1 MLPRLLG
8 GCVRKSFYLLILLL
22 NVGSMSFCQ
31 IEPPSPSRPRIGLA
45 LSGGGALGLAHV
57 GVIKYFEEHH
67 IPIHAIAGTSM
78 GGLVGGFYATGLDSQ
93 QLDHVV
99 RTVDFTEIFRSSPEY
114 DDRGIA
120 EKQDWHR
127 SAGVTMRFRRNLS
140 LPTGLNPGQPLAL
153 LLSRYT
159 AAYSELKSFDELP
172 TPFRCVATDLT
183 SATAFTLESGSL
195 PQALRATM
203 ALPGIFTP
211 VSWGDR
217 VLVDGAA
224 VDNIP
229 VDVARSMN
237 TDVVIAVSLETE
249 PIQAKSLNSLT
260 SVLKQVVNVVVL
272 ENERRSL
279 KQADIVIAV
288 PFHKYTATDYES
300 ATEIMAQG
308 YKAAQSMA
316 EELKPYEVSDAEWQ
330 EYLRARQR
338 RTQTA
343 PDKGRIV
350 AVKSEQPKIQQDAQH
365 ELARKLSGFVTR
377 QQLEETLTGIT
388 AATSLPSAYY
398 GWSTKKDEIGYQV
411 RLERRPE
418 GGEILVRPA
427 LSMQASGGEP
437 TRTALQL
444 SWVRS
449 LHDSY
454 KSRLLGEAT
463 IGFDPG
469 VRFEYYKPFDGEPY
483 FIAPGML
490 YQRTHDLSYTGA
502 TVNDFVRDRIAGTFY
517 AGLGTWRFV
526 QWRVGTT
533 AGYDRYNPPTN
544 VSGVPA
550 NSTPFANIE
559 TTLLVDTQDSGTLPS
574 RGTRID
580 GKTGYSVR
588 EQSFPYFDAKF
599 SHYFK
604 VKKEFSVIALGRGA
618 TSFGT
623 NLTYYDQFTG
633 GGLSDLSAFRYD
645 QFHANTMATGG
656 GGFYFGLPR
665 FHDFKSVFAVWDEA
679 GRFDLGNQGWQTHN
693 SANAGLFL
701 PTPLGPAGVVVS
713 FTEDG
718 KARFRFVFGRF

>member
-1 MLPRLLG
+1 
-8 GCVRKSFYLLILLL
+8 
-22 NVGSMSFCQ
+22 MSFSQ
-31 IEPPSPSRPRIGLA
+31 VEASSAAHPRIGLA

-78 GGLVGGFYATGLDSQ
+78 GALVGGFYATGMNSQ

-99 RTVDFTEIFRSSPEY
+99 RTVDFTEIFRTSPQY

-127 SAGVTMRFRRNLS
+127 SSGVTLRLKRNLS
-140 LPTGLNPGQPLAL
+140 LPTGLNPGQPMAL

-159 AAYSELKSFDELP
+159 AAYSELKSFDDLP

-183 SATAFTLESGSL
+183 SASAFTIDNGSL
-195 PQALRATM
+195 AQALRATM

-217 VLVDGAA
+217 VLVDGGA

-249 PIQAKSLNSLT
+249 PVQAKNLNSLS

-279 KQADIVIAV
+279 KQADIVIGV
-288 PFHKYTATDYES
+288 PFHKYTATDYED
-300 ATEIMAQG
+300 AVEIMAQG
-308 YKAAQSMA
+308 YKAAEAIA
-316 EELKPYEVSDAEWQ
+316 EKLKPYEVSDAEWQ
-330 EYLRARQR
+330 EYLKTRQS
-338 RTQTA
+338 RTQTV

-350 AVKSEQPKIQQDAQH
+350 SVQSEQPQIQKDATR
-365 ELARKLSGFVTR
+365 ELERKLPGFVNR
-377 QQLEETLTGIT
+377 EQLEETLTGIT

-398 GWSTKKDEIGYQV
+398 GWSTKKGDIGYRV
-411 RLERRPE
+411 LLERRPE
-418 GGEILVRPA
+418 GGEILVRPV

-437 TRTALQL
+437 TRTSLQL

-449 LHDSY
+449 MHNSY
-454 KSRLLGEAT
+454 KSQLLGEAT

-469 VRFEYYKPFDGEPY
+469 LRVEYYKPFDGEPY

-490 YQRTHDLSYTGA
+490 YQRTHDLSYSGA
-502 TVNDFVRDRIAGTFY
+502 TVNDFIRDRVAGTLY

-533 AGYDRYNPPTN
+533 AGYDSYNPPTN

-574 RGTRID
+574 RGTRIT
-580 GKTGYSVR
+580 GKTGYSIR
-588 EQSFPYFDAKF
+588 EQSFPYFDTSF

-604 VKKEFSVIALGRGA
+604 IKKEFSLITLGRGA
-618 TSFGT
+618 TSFGR
-623 NLTYYDQFTG
+623 NLTYYDQFTA
-633 GGLSDLSAFRYD
+633 GGLGDLSAFRYD
-645 QFHANTMATGG
+645 QFHANTLVTGG
-656 GGFYFGLPR
+656 GGFYFGLPK

-693 SANAGLFL
+693 SANAGMFL
-701 PTPLGPAGVVVS
+701 PTPLGPAGVVLS

-718 KARFRFVFGRF
+718 KARFTFVFGRF